1 MKRLLHVSRRSIWRY
16 RDLRIML
23 PARALSF
30 FGDELAAFVLTLR
43 VYAEGR
49 GPWAITGL
57 LLCFAVPVVVL
68 APVAGRLVD
77 AVPFRA
83 LAVATGIWQAA
94 CCVGLAAAGSLWSIY
109 VLVVVLQTGQV
120 VAAPTWQALIP
131 SIAEREEVGRAVGT
145 SQALSTVA
153 SVAAPAAAALAVASL
168 GYGAPRLVD
177 GATVLVLAGAGL
189 ALRTRRRLARD
200 GGAEPESKGSRDGF
214 SLRSDPLLWPLLVG
228 LCALVLVG
236 EVTNVVEVFMV
247 RGTLGASTLA
257 FGLVAAVLAGGIV
270 VGSMVAGRNAPE
282 GVRAQR
288 TVVAALVL
296 AKIAG
301 DRGDVG
307 RSSRRCRVYNRICA
321 AVARPVDGEQTQLG
335 GAGRRRI
342 GIEEPGTWV
351 AMVQQHRRTL
361 GPAPFR
367 PGDAAAVGS
376 SQNVVADWC
385 RGGCRHHLLP
395 PSSTGSGRL
404 RRVQPFWIVKK
415 PPSTTPD
422 QGLIHR
428 GS

>member
-1 MKRLLHVSRRSIWRY
+1 MKRLLHVSERSIWRH
-16 RDLRIML
+16 RDLQIML
-23 PARALSF
+23 PARAVSF
-30 FGDELAAFVLTLR
+30 FGDELAALVLTLR

-77 AVPFRA
+77 AVPFRT

-109 VLVVVLQTGQV
+109 LLVVLLQTGQV
-120 VAAPTWQALIP
+120 VAAPTWQALLP

-153 SVAAPAAAALAVASL
+153 SVAAPAAAGLAVARL
-168 GYGAPRLVD
+168 GYGAPLLLD
-177 GATVLVLAGAGL
+177 AATFLLLAGAGL
-189 ALRTRRRLARD
+189 SLRTRRRLARD
-200 GGAEPESKGSRDGF
+200 EGAEPDSKGSSDAF

-270 VGSMVAGRNAPE
+270 VGSMVAGRNASD

-288 TVVAALVL
+288 TVVAALALAIALALGGLAPGIWLFAALWAIVGVSNGFANVDASTLVLNRTPEFSRGRVL
-296 AKIAG
+296 ARVNGMVRGSSLGALVLGGVAG
-301 DRGDVG
+301 TALGPRGTFVASG
-307 RSSRRCRVYNRICA
+307 TLMALFAALLLIRIRGVLSNSQAAHARSS
-321 AVARPVDGEQTQLG
+321 
-335 GAGRRRI
+335 
-342 GIEEPGTWV
+342 
-351 AMVQQHRRTL
+351 
-361 GPAPFR
+361 AP
-367 PGDAAAVGS
+367 
-376 SQNVVADWC
+376 
-385 RGGCRHHLLP
+385 LL
-395 PSSTGSGRL
+395 
-404 RRVQPFWIVKK
+404 
-415 PPSTTPD
+415 
-422 QGLIHR
+422 
-428 GS
+428 